1 MADTVKNG
9 WVVRVLGVALAEGGV
24 DLKQAAEAWRA
35 ASEAVDGQIAALQ
48 AALRQDG
55 DEDLAEIAEFGLN
68 AITANHKVRLMAAM
82 REVDGGAPGDNLIK
96 LIDAFAA
103 HIATDERVEACDE
116 NPLGVAMS
124 IRATL
129 GPALAAMRAAL
140 A

>member
-55 DEDLAEIAEFGLN
+55 DED
-68 AITANHKVRLMAAM
+68 
-82 REVDGGAPGDNLIK
+82 GGAHVVGNHWVLNRVGFEK
-96 LIDAFAA
+96 TSTFEAA
-103 HIATDERVEACDE
+103 I
-116 NPLGVAMS
+116 LS
-124 IRATL
+124 
-129 GPALAAMRAAL
+129 
-140 A
+140 